1 MTLALITALQHAHPP
16 HSTAPWYIAIPVVA
30 VALGLTIW
38 RWRRGAEA
46 ADRLAAL
53 VINDEQGAAAPGIT
67 GVALCRHSGCDRQAG
82 ASRRCLTRRLE
93 DRFAQRVS
101 LPIRR

>member
-38 RWRRGAEA
+38 RWRRG
-46 ADRLAAL
+46 
-53 VINDEQGAAAPGIT
+53 GG
-67 GVALCRHSGCDRQAG
+67 
-82 ASRRCLTRRLE
+82 SRGPFGGSS
-93 DRFAQRVS
+93 DQ
-101 LPIRR
+101 